1 MSALERHWLRCVAA
15 TALAVIVV
23 IASRAGAQP
32 VKTYRIGVIL
42 VGTPE
47 PLRQDLRD
55 LGYVE
60 GQNTV
65 LEVRDTSGAP
75 ERLDE
80 FARELVRLKVDV
92 IVGMYPAAVLAARRA
107 TRTIPIVTIHTPDP
121 VQLGL
126 VESLGHP
133 GGNVTGVTSLSS
145 EMSVKQL
152 ELLKEAVPR
161 VSRIAVLWNPDNP
174 WHPIAVK
181 ALESAGRSLGVTLQ
195 LLEVR
200 RPEGFDDAFGAMTR
214 AGAQGLVILADPVTF
229 AHRKR
234 LADLAIQHRLPAMG
248 SLRAYAEAGSL
259 LSYWADSAELEA
271 RAASYVDRILKGAR
285 PAELPVEQARKYE
298 LVVNA
303 TTARALGMTIPPS
316 LRLRAYVV
324 E

>member
-1 MSALERHWLRCVAA
+1 VSALERHWLRCVAA

-47 PLRQDLRD
+47 PLRQDLPD

-80 FARELVRLKVDV
+80 FAT
-92 IVGMYPAAVLAARRA
+92 A
-107 TRTIPIVTIHTPDP
+107 IPIVTIHTPDP

-145 EMSVKQL
+145 EMSVKQ
-152 ELLKEAVPR
+152 
-161 VSRIAVLWNPDNP
+161 
-174 WHPIAVK
+174 
-181 ALESAGRSLGVTLQ
+181 
-195 LLEVR
+195 
-200 RPEGFDDAFGAMTR
+200 
-214 AGAQGLVILADPVTF
+214 
-229 AHRKR
+229 
-234 LADLAIQHRLPAMG
+234 
-248 SLRAYAEAGSL
+248 
-259 LSYWADSAELEA
+259 
-271 RAASYVDRILKGAR
+271 
-285 PAELPVEQARKYE
+285 
-298 LVVNA
+298 
-303 TTARALGMTIPPS
+303 
-316 LRLRAYVV
+316 
-324 E
+324 